1 MKIVDI
7 KASAHRIEVA
17 IPLFDKPVIT
27 RKIVHCEVYTDSGI
41 VGYGLT
47 GGQFL
52 PHSVVVALE
61 NEFLD
66 TVKGL
71 DPRNVEMI
79 HEKVW
84 WDLNQRSMTG
94 VVSLGLSALD
104 IACWDIRGK
113 KEGRTVAELMGG
125 CRDWAPI
132 YVTFGFPRYDTDQL
146 VEAATLQVKK
156 GVKRL
161 KMVVGVHENGWQEDA
176 RRIRAVREAIGPD
189 IELMIDANYKFSPV
203 DAKQLCRSI
212 EDCNLTWFEEPLF
225 ANDPK
230 ALAELRRETRVPLAA
245 GQMEG
250 SRWRFR
256 SFLDYG
262 SLDIL
267 QPNVCYNGG
276 YTETLKIASLAQS
289 HNIPIANGGGWPL
302 HNLHT
307 MAGLM
312 NGWRVEFHLGMQATG
327 ELLFKDPPKPDGN
340 IVRVSKKPG
349 LGLEP
354 NVDALKET
362 LMLPR
367 NA

>member
-1 MKIVDI
+1 MKIKDI
-7 KASAHRIEVA
+7 KATAHHIVVP
-17 IPLFDKPVIT
+17 IPLFDEPTVT
-27 RKIVHCEVYTDSGI
+27 RRIIHCEVTTDTGI
-41 VGYGLT
+41 TGYGLT

-52 PHSVVVALE
+52 PFSVVTALE

-66 TVKGL
+66 TVEGM
-71 DPRNVEMI
+71 DPRDTEAI

-94 VVSLGLSALD
+94 VVSMALSALD

-113 KEGRTVAELMGG
+113 AENRTVAQLLGG

-132 YVTFGFPRYDTDQL
+132 YVTFGFPMYDREQL
-146 VEAATLQVKK
+146 QEAAKIQVRE
-156 GVKRL
+156 GIKRL
-161 KMVVGVHENGWQEDA
+161 KMVVGVHKDGWAEDA
-176 RRIRAVREAIGPD
+176 RRVRAVRDAIGDD
-189 IELMIDANYKFSPV
+189 IELMIDANYMFSPIE
-203 DAKQLCRSI
+203 AKMLCRAI
-212 EDCNLTWFEEPLF
+212 EDCNLTWFEEPLY

-230 ALAELRRETRVPLAA
+230 ALRELRDSTRIPLAA

-250 SRWRFR
+250 HRWRYRAFI
-256 SFLDYG
+256 DHDA
-262 SLDIL
+262 LDIL

-276 YTETLKIASLAQS
+276 YTETLKVAALAQA

-327 ELLFKDPPKPDGN
+327 ERLYKDPPRPEGN
-340 IVRVSKKPG
+340 IVKVDGRPG

-354 NVDALKET
+354 NADTLKDT
-362 LMLPR
+362 LIKPR
-367 NA
+367 K

>member
-7 KASAHRIEVA
+7 KASAHHIDVA

-27 RKIVHCEVYTDSGI
+27 RKIVHCEVHTDSGI

-52 PHSVVVALE
+52 PHSVVVALQ

-66 TVKGL
+66 TVRGL

-94 VVSLGLSALD
+94 VVSLALSALD

-113 KEGRTVAELMGG
+113 TEGRTVAELLGG

-132 YVTFGFPRYDTDQL
+132 YVTFGFPRYDLDQL
-146 VEAATLQVKK
+146 VEAATLQVNK

-161 KMVVGVHENGWQEDA
+161 KMVVGVHEGGWQEDA
-176 RRIRAVREAIGPD
+176 RRVSAVREAIGSD

-203 DAKQLCRSI
+203 DAKQLCRAI
-212 EDCNLTWFEEPLF
+212 EDCNLTWFEEPLY

-230 ALAELRRETRVPLAA
+230 ALAELRRETRIPLAA

-250 SRWRFR
+250 SRWRYR
-256 SFLDYG
+256 SFLDHG

-276 YTETLKIASLAQS
+276 YTETLKVASMAQA
-289 HNIPIANGGGWPL
+289 HNMLIANGGGWPL

-354 NVDALKET
+354 NIDALKDT
-362 LMLPR
+362 QIMPR